1 MLSGP
6 SITVIFAFRVMP
18 RVNAE
23 TSTSASTYRGSSR
36 MQRHSEGAGSTNTFV
51 SGGQRMGGRRV
62 AGGRLARGRRLHRWR
77 SEGAED
83 TTVDMVFNFMM
94 WYVWPSFTGASL
106 AVFW

>member
-6 SITVIFAFRVMP
+6 SIAVISAFRVMP

-23 TSTSASTYRGSSR
+23 TSASASTYRGSSQT
-36 MQRHSEGAGSTNTFV
+36 QRHSEGAGSMNTFV
-51 SGGQRMGGRRV
+51 SGNQRMGGRRA
-62 AGGRLARGRRLHRWR
+62 AGGRLARGSRLHRWR

-83 TTVDMVFNFMM
+83 TAVDMVFNFMM
-94 WYVWPSFTGASL
+94 WYVLPSFTGASL